1 MRERPNVYETGSLEV
16 IRTSFGP
23 LELAIELHE
32 VSSVLNSEE
41 AKGLELLDPAQ
52 QLGLRPIG
60 RGHVGFVEPE
70 FGPPVGVRLGDVRGF
85 EKWSPRNILALP
97 DWIADFLPD
106 VLKRACGHDEYGEI
120 VWLLDIVKLTE
131 KYG

>member
-1 MRERPNVYETGSLEV
+1 MLPRPNVYQTGELEV
-16 IRTSFGP
+16 IRTEFGP
-23 LELAIELHE
+23 LELAVELHE

-60 RGHVGFVEPE
+60 RGHVAFVEPA
-70 FGPPVGVRLGDVRGF
+70 FGPPVGVRLGNVRGF
-85 EKWSPRNILALP
+85 EKWTPRNILTLP
-97 DWIADFLPD
+97 EWIANFLPD
-106 VLKRACGHDEYGEI
+106 VLKRACGHDENGEI

-131 KYG
+131 QYG